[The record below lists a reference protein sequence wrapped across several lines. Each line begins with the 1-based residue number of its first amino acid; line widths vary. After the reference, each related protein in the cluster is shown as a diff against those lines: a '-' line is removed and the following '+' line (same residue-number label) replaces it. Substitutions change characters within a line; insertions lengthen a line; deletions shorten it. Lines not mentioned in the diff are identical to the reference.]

1 MSIQFRHP
9 TLEDRGW
16 VSELYQ
22 KSGCRGSE
30 CSFVNLYLW
39 GRGYGEIAEV
49 NGYVVQFIKYGGVKY
64 YAYPAGAGDLRPVLE
79 ALAAD
84 ARSYGHPM
92 RLLGVTEERRAEL
105 EQVWP
110 GAFSYEENR
119 DAYDYLYDIDRLAD
133 LGGKKLQSKRN
144 HCHRFEQNHPDWRVE
159 PVTADNLDRCREMA
173 AVWFEQ
179 YDGESSE
186 AHDFRIEK
194 IALDRAFD
202 DFAGL
207 GLEGLLLT
215 DGGEILAFTMGN
227 RILPDTFDVN
237 FEKAYAAVQG
247 SYPIINREFARYI
260 RQTHPGVKYLNR
272 EDDMG
277 LPGLRRAKE
286 SYHPDLLLVKLIATL
301 EESR

>member
-1 MSIQFRHP
+1 
-9 TLEDRGW
+9 
-16 VSELYQ
+16 
-22 KSGCRGSE
+22 
-30 CSFVNLYLW
+30 
-39 GRGYGEIAEV
+39 
-49 NGYVVQFIKYGGVKY
+49 
-64 YAYPAGAGDLRPVLE
+64 
-79 ALAAD
+79 
-84 ARSYGHPM
+84 
-92 RLLGVTEERRAEL
+92 
-105 EQVWP
+105 
-110 GAFSYEENR
+110 
-119 DAYDYLYDIDRLAD
+119 
-133 LGGKKLQSKRN
+133 
-144 HCHRFEQNHPDWRVE
+144 
-159 PVTADNLDRCREMA
+159 MA